1 MRHNVQ
7 CLTTLSPLSLSLSS
21 FYIGIGRWLIVADPD
36 IVKEMF
42 VKRFDQFPQRA
53 VSEWSINQQLVSLE

>member
-1 MRHNVQ
+1 MSYD
-7 CLTTLSPLSLSLSS
+7 TLPPSLSLSLSS

-53 VSEWSINQQLVSLE
+53 VSERSIN